1 MNEYSRKSLKTL
13 VLLILTGIIILGTVI
28 TLSDARP
35 VSIWNVI
42 DGLASVLAIV
52 LGLHYYVPKK

>member
-13 VLLILTGIIILGTVI
+13 VLLLLTGLIIAGTII
-28 TLSDARP
+28 TLSEARP
-35 VSIWNVI
+35 FSVWNLI
-42 DGLASVLAIV
+42 DGLASLTAIA

>member
-13 VLLILTGIIILGTVI
+13 VLLLLTGLIIVGTVI

-42 DGLASVLAIV
+42 DGLASLATIV